1 MHFSSLL
8 YVSVLQVAMY
18 NEIRRI
24 LFSPD
29 QLFFEIP
36 MKQLAIVL
44 VSATLVGCAW
54 RGDLPN
60 NFYRPDIRIATP
72 VPVTLG
78 LISARKPDVVKY
90 GMSVDYQLKID
101 NYICA
106 LQDEFRVQFRS
117 VRLID
122 DPSQCPECGLF
133 AYSTLSV
140 SLNQKLETYEGQ
152 LRVDFYSPTKKPVV
166 TLKSK
171 THGSAAP
178 SAPLQWQ
185 MGINQALGGL
195 LAASTIDECGKLITA
210 VTARAVTE
218 LVEDVGAQVRNSLV
232 FHPKKTKCL
241 PRAWN
246 AEMEL

>member
-1 MHFSSLL
+1 M
-8 YVSVLQVAMY
+8 
-18 NEIRRI
+18 
-24 LFSPD
+24 
-29 QLFFEIP
+29 
-36 MKQLAIVL
+36 
-44 VSATLVGCAW
+44 
-54 RGDLPN
+54 
-60 NFYRPDIRIATP
+60 
-72 VPVTLG
+72 
-78 LISARKPDVVKY
+78 
-90 GMSVDYQLKID
+90 
-101 NYICA
+101 
-106 LQDEFRVQFRS
+106 
-117 VRLID
+117 
-122 DPSQCPECGLF
+122 
-133 AYSTLSV
+133 
-140 SLNQKLETYEGQ
+140 NQKLETYEGQ